1 MLPGG
6 TNYSARTR
14 WFRIG
19 LLMLLFQFGTGNAL
33 QAAGSRI
40 RTSHNIG
47 WYNTFLTFR
56 LSDKSSIQAEY
67 QWRREDWITHWQ
79 QSLLRIGYHV
89 QLHPRVTARLGYG
102 WIETFAYGEIPLNSF
117 GKQFTEHRLFQAIVL
132 QDEVRRLSIS
142 QRWMLE
148 ERWLGR
154 YANAA
159 ATKEEG
165 FDLLGRFRYLL
176 RLQHPIS
183 KPSDNKRF
191 FYLAAYDELFIGF
204 GRNVKENV
212 FDQNRL
218 AGLIGYQS
226 GSSFR
231 VEAGFLQQLLQL
243 GREVDGKNVFQ
254 YNNGVTVNLYHT
266 LDLRKS
272 PGLR

>member
-1 MLPGG
+1 MQFERHLLS
-6 TNYSARTR
+6 TCAR
-14 WFRIG
+14 FYRIV
-19 LLMLLFQFGTGNAL
+19 LIVLLFQVATSIVS
-33 QAAGSRI
+33 QAATNRI

-67 QWRREDWITHWQ
+67 QWRREEWISNWQ
-79 QSLLRIGYHV
+79 QSLLRIGYHL

-102 WIETFAYGEIPLNSF
+102 WIDTFPYGEIPLNGF

-154 YANAA
+154 FANAA
-159 ATKEEG
+159 ATQEEG
-165 FDLLGRFRYLL
+165 FDLLGRIRYQV

-183 KPSDNKRF
+183 KPGNSQSY

-204 GRNVKENV
+204 GKNVKENV

-218 AGLIGYQS
+218 ASLIGFQS
-226 GSSFR
+226 GSTFR

-254 YNNGVTVNLYHT
+254 YNNGVTVNVYYT
-266 LDLRKS
+266 LDLRK
-272 PGLR
+272 RN

>member
-1 MLPGG
+1 MLSEGRFLS
-6 TNYSARTR
+6 TRARSNR
-14 WFRIG
+14 IVWFV
-19 LLMLLFQFGTGNAL
+19 LLFQVATSIVS
-33 QAAGSRI
+33 QAATNRI
-40 RTSHNIG
+40 RTAHRIG

-67 QWRREDWITHWQ
+67 QWRREEWISNWQ

-102 WIETFAYGEIPLNSF
+102 WIETFPYGDIPLNGF

-132 QDEVRRLSIS
+132 QDEVKRLSIS

-154 YANAA
+154 YASAA
-159 ATKEEG
+159 STKEEG
-165 FDLLGRFRYLL
+165 FDLLGRIRYQV

-183 KPSDNKRF
+183 KPGDGQGY

-204 GRNVKENV
+204 GKNVKENV

-218 AGLIGYQS
+218 AGLIGFQS
-226 GSSFR
+226 RSSFR

-243 GREVDGKNVFQ
+243 GREVNGKNVFQ
-254 YNNGVTVNLYHT
+254 YNNGVTVNLYYM
-266 LDLRKS
+266 LDLRK
-272 PGLR
+272 RN

>member
-1 MLPGG
+1 MVQDRSAHAPVPIWNRQRFAGRGQSHPDFAQHRLVQHFSHVSPFRQEQHPGG
-6 TNYSARTR
+6 
-14 WFRIG
+14 IPV
-19 LLMLLFQFGTGNAL
+19 
-33 QAAGSRI
+33 AA
-40 RTSHNIG
+40 
-47 WYNTFLTFR
+47 
-56 LSDKSSIQAEY
+56 
-67 QWRREDWITHWQ
+67 EDWITHWQ

-191 FYLAAYDELFIGF
+191 STSPLTTSSSSA
-204 GRNVKENV
+204 
-212 FDQNRL
+212 L
-218 AGLIGYQS
+218 AG
-226 GSSFR
+226 
-231 VEAGFLQQLLQL
+231 
-243 GREVDGKNVFQ
+243 
-254 YNNGVTVNLYHT
+254 T
-266 LDLRKS
+266 
-272 PGLR
+272 